1 MDSHGLIPQSNRDR
15 SSLRGLEWDQ
25 LGSAMAA
32 GQRHSPPTTGKP
44 ATSPNEPQQQRTKS
58 PGPTDLGA
66 IIREEPAASSES
78 TGGFKSL
85 FGRGGKGGRHNKNQS
100 VSNSV
105 ASAASS
111 ATTAPTLPRSAS
123 MTSGTGSDGASSI
136 FFFFRSRRASLR
148 PCRHLL

>member
-1 MDSHGLIPQSNRDR
+1 MESHGLIPQSNRDR

-44 ATSPNEPQQQRTKS
+44 ATSPNEQQPRTKS
-58 PGPTDLGA
+58 PGPSTELGA
-66 IIREEPAASSES
+66 VIREEPAGPASGSGES

-85 FGRGGKGGRHNKNQS
+85 FGRGGKGSRHSKNQS

-123 MTSGTGSDGASSI
+123 MTSGTGSEGASILPQCI
-136 FFFFRSRRASLR
+136 FASF
-148 PCRHLL
+148 C